1 MSIACTL
8 AWIAALLI
16 LPLLIIDWATM
27 SRTQRI
33 RRLRDM
39 GLSQQRIAERLG
51 CSRYQV
57 RKALA
62 S

>member
-16 LPLLIIDWATM
+16 LPLLILDWATC
-27 SRTQRI
+27 SRAERI
-33 RRLRDM
+33 RRLKAM
-39 GLSQQRIAERLG
+39 GWSQARIANHLG
-51 CSRYQV
+51 VSRYQV

>member
-16 LPLLIIDWATM
+16 IPLLILDWATM

-39 GLSQQRIAERLG
+39 GLSQQRIAQQLG

-62 S
+62 G

>member
-1 MSIACTL
+1 MTIPCIILWAL
-8 AWIAALLI
+8 ALI
-16 LPLLIIDWATM
+16 VLPLLILDWATM

-39 GLSQQRIAERLG
+39 GLSQQRIAEQLG

-62 S
+62 

>member
-1 MSIACTL
+1 MTIPCVILWAL
-8 AWIAALLI
+8 ALI
-16 LPLLIIDWATM
+16 VLPLLILDWATM

-39 GLSQQRIAERLG
+39 GLSQQRIAEQLG

-62 S
+62 

>member
-16 LPLLIIDWATM
+16 LPLLILDWATM

-33 RRLRDM
+33 RRLRGM
-39 GLSQQRIAERLG
+39 GLSQQRIAQQLG

-62 S
+62 

>member
-8 AWIAALLI
+8 AWIAALLV
-16 LPLLIIDWATM
+16 LPLLILDWATM

-39 GLSQQRIAERLG
+39 GLSQQRIAQQLG